1 MPHLAPIIAAL
12 LITNASDFATLRKDP
27 ANDGRVF
34 VFEGV
39 VAVPPSSD
47 AFMIL
52 DDCGRACMFNRP
64 EFRPPFSAGDRV
76 RTYGNLAHF
85 IKAKASVPICE
96 RTEILSRGSVPK
108 PLPVSPSD
116 LKSGKYDNRFIRISG
131 KVEECFSD
139 DTDSDWVYLAMDC
152 DGETLYAASPHS
164 HATAETHLKKLQGLV
179 GARIAMCCIY
189 SPEFGITSRRL
200 IYKTTVIFVDEN
212 SIETLGESPNDP
224 FDVPD
229 IGQRPVPNLSGFLK
243 LRRCKVTGQVIAI
256 WQGDTIILRTPE
268 GEIHNIELSGGTLPK
283 RGDMIEVAGNA
294 ETDLCRINLNNATWR
309 PVDIAPPVMQQTA
322 LLEERDIIRHRA
334 DRQLL
339 APLQHGNKVRI
350 VGLVQDISK
359 AHNGE
364 CTIQLKCHDDSFA
377 VTAKADDAPEI
388 GSTVE
393 VTGICIVETTAWRPH
408 AAFPRIKGVSLLATE
423 DGAIRIVS
431 RPPWWTPFRLLV
443 VIGALLAVLAAILVW
458 NYSLRR
464 MAERRSRLY
473 LKAKLARMES
483 ELKVGERTRLSVELH
498 DTLSQNLIGASMEI
512 NTAEQ
517 MTLSDGP
524 QALRHLDIASKTL
537 KSCRDELRN
546 CLWDLRSQALEEPDM
561 DKAIRKTLE
570 PYISDIDIQIRF
582 NVPRSLFTDNTAH
595 ALMRIIR
602 ELVLNAVRH
611 GKATAVKIAGGREG
625 DTLFFSVRDNGCGF
639 DPSTASGIA
648 QGHFGLQGVRERLR
662 LLKGT
667 LTIESSAGHGTKA
680 TARLQLPKGAHE
692 KA

>member
-1 MPHLAPIIAAL
+1 MLHLTSILAAL
-12 LITNASDFATLRKDP
+12 LITNAADFATLRKGH
-27 ANDGRVF
+27 ANNGREF

-39 VAVPPSSD
+39 IAVPPSPD
-47 AFMIL
+47 AFML
-52 DDCGRACMFNRP
+52 SDDCGRARMFTRP
-64 EFRPPFSAGDRV
+64 EFRPSFSAGDRV
-76 RTYGNLAHF
+76 RTYGIFTYFADAF
-85 IKAKASVPICE
+85 ASEPVCG
-96 RTEILSRGSVPK
+96 RAEILSRDPVPK
-108 PLPVSPSD
+108 PNPVSPSD
-116 LKSGKYDNRFIRISG
+116 LKSGKFDNRFIRISG
-131 KVEECFSD
+131 TVEECFSD

-152 DGETLYAASPHS
+152 NGETLYAASPHS

-179 GARIAMCCIY
+179 GARIAMSCIY
-189 SPEFGITSRRL
+189 SPAFGITSRRL
-200 IYKTTVIFVDEN
+200 IRGTTVIFIDEN
-212 SIETLGESPNDP
+212 SIEILRESPNDP

-229 IGQRPVPNLSGFLK
+229 IGQHQVPNLSGFLK
-243 LRRCKVTGQVIAI
+243 LRRCKVTGQVVAI
-256 WQGDTIILRTPE
+256 WRGDTIILRTPK

-294 ETDLCRINLNNATWR
+294 ETDLCQINLNNALWR
-309 PVDIAPPVMQQTA
+309 LADIAPPVKRQTA

-334 DRQLL
+334 DRRLL
-339 APLQHGNKVRI
+339 EPRHHGHKARI
-350 VGLVQDISK
+350 VGIVQDISK

-364 CTIQLKCHDDSFA
+364 CTLQLKCRDDSFA
-377 VTAKADDAPEI
+377 VVAKADEAPEI
-388 GSTVE
+388 GCTVE
-393 VTGICIVETTAWRPH
+393 ATGIYTVETTAWRPH

-423 DGAIRIVS
+423 DGAIRVVS
-431 RPPWWTPFRLLV
+431 RPPWWTPFRFLV

-464 MAERRSRLY
+464 VAERRSQLY
-473 LKAKLARMES
+473 LKAKLASVAS

-546 CLWDLRSQALEEPDM
+546 CLWDLRSRALEELNM
-561 DKAIRKTLE
+561 DSAIRKTLE
-570 PYISDIDIQIRF
+570 PYISDIDMQIRF

-611 GKATAVKIAGGREG
+611 GKATAVKIAGSRDG
-625 DTLFFSVRDNGCGF
+625 DTLLFSVRDNGCGF
-639 DPSTASGIA
+639 DPTTAPGIA

-667 LTIESSAGHGTKA
+667 LTIESSTGRGTKA
-680 TARLQLPKGAHE
+680 TARIHLPEGENE